1 MAKKGG
7 KFLALAAVAAA
18 AATYY
23 YMKKK
28 NETIPVD
35 MEDEDV
41 DNFNDDFD
49 DDVDRTRRNYVNLDF
64 DKVEKTVKDAAG
76 VLSSVASKAA
86 SQVGNILSQAEGK
99 VEEFFDDRKA
109 QANMQ
114 ESGVSGEELEDT
126 DSQIE
131 IHEEFH
137 EDSDL

>member
-7 KFLALAAVAAA
+7 KLLAIAAIAAA
-18 AATYY
+18 AGTYY

-35 MEDEDV
+35 MEDDDF
-41 DNFNDDFD
+41 DNFNEDFD
-49 DDVDRTRRNYVNLDF
+49 EDVDRTRRNYVNLDF
-64 DKVEKTVKDAAG
+64 DKVEKTVKDAAT
-76 VLSSVASKAA
+76 VISNVANKAA

-114 ESGVSGEELEDT
+114 ESGVSGDELDEAEVKED
-126 DSQIE
+126 
-131 IHEEFH
+131 FH